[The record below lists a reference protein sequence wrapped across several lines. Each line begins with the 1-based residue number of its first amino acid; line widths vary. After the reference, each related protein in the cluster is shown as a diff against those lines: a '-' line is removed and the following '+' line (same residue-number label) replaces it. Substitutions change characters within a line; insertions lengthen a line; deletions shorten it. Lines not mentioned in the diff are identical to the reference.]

1 TMSSKVAVMAGTP
14 VDTKMGADFLAA
26 KDASLEIV
34 SYPLS
39 PDPITQTVWQF
50 SSDENKRA
58 RMVQVFDEL
67 EAQGIRHCFIYC
79 NSLSGAFD
87 FDSFAVER
95 GVCIVTPFQVYRSL
109 ATRYR
114 SIAFNSANLLG
125 AYGIEKAFRDVKPDL
140 DVIGMAHLAI
150 VRDIEAGL
158 APEEIIERQGLKS
171 LARFFK
177 EAGAEIWLLG
187 CTHFPYIKEAMQP
200 YSELPLIDP
209 ADEMYD
215 LLVRG
220 MRE

>member
-1 TMSSKVAVMAGTP
+1 MSNKVAVMAGTP

-26 KDASLEIV
+26 KDPSLEIV

-67 EAQGIRHCFIYC
+67 EARGIRHFFIYC

-158 APEEIIERQGLKS
+158 SPEEIIERQGLKS
-171 LARFFK
+171 LARFFQ

>member
-1 TMSSKVAVMAGTP
+1 MRNKVAVMAGTP
-14 VDTKMGADFLAA
+14 VDTRMGADYLAA
-26 KDASLEIV
+26 KDPSLEIV

-39 PDPITQTVWQF
+39 ADPIEQTLWQF

-67 EAQGIRHCFIYC
+67 QAQGIRYYFIYC

-87 FDSFAVER
+87 FDSFAAER
-95 GVCIVTPFQVYRSL
+95 GVRVVTPFQVYRGL
-109 ATRYR
+109 ASRYR

-125 AYGIEKAFRDVKPDL
+125 AYGIEKAFREVNPEL

-187 CTHFPYIKEAMQP
+187 CTHFPYIKETMQP

-209 ADEMYD
+209 ADEMYE
-215 LLVRG
+215 LLIRA
-220 MRE
+220 MQE

>member
-1 TMSSKVAVMAGTP
+1 MSNKVAVMAGTP
-14 VDTKMGADFLAA
+14 VDTKMGADFFAA
-26 KDASLEIV
+26 KDPSLEIV

-67 EAQGIRHCFIYC
+67 EAQGIRHFFIYC

-158 APEEIIERQGLKS
+158 APEEIIEQQGLKS

-187 CTHFPYIKEAMQP
+187 CTHFPSIKEAMQS

>member
-1 TMSSKVAVMAGTP
+1 MSSKVAVMAGTP

-50 SSDENKRA
+50 SSEENKRA

-67 EAQGIRHCFIYC
+67 EAQGIRHFFIYC

-158 APEEIIERQGLKS
+158 APEKIIERQGLKS

-215 LLVRG
+215 LLVQG
-220 MRE
+220 MRK

>member
-1 TMSSKVAVMAGTP
+1 MGNKVAVMAGTP

-26 KDASLEIV
+26 KDPSLEIV

-67 EAQGIRHCFIYC
+67 EARGIRHFFIYC

>member
-1 TMSSKVAVMAGTP
+1 MSSKVAVMAGTP

-50 SSDENKRA
+50 SSEENKRA

-67 EAQGIRHCFIYC
+67 EAQGIRHFFIYC

-158 APEEIIERQGLKS
+158 APEKIIERQGLKS

-200 YSELPLIDP
+200 YSELPLSDP

-215 LLVRG
+215 LLVQG
-220 MRE
+220 MRK

>member
-1 TMSSKVAVMAGTP
+1 MSNKVAVMAGTP

-26 KDASLEIV
+26 KDPSLEIV

-67 EAQGIRHCFIYC
+67 EAQGIRHFFIYC

-125 AYGIEKAFRDVKPDL
+125 AYGIEKAFRGVKPDL

-215 LLVRG
+215 LLVQG

>member
-1 TMSSKVAVMAGTP
+1 MSKKVAVMAGTP
-14 VDTKMGADFLAA
+14 VDTKMGADFLLA
-26 KDASLEIV
+26 KDPSLELV

-50 SSDENKRA
+50 SSDENKRT

-67 EAQGIRHCFIYC
+67 EAQGIRDFFIYC

-95 GVCIVTPFQVYRSL
+95 GVHIVTPFQVYRNL
-109 ATRYR
+109 ASRYH

-125 AYGIEKAFRDVKPDL
+125 AYGIEKSFRDVKPDL

-158 APEEIIERQGLKS
+158 PPEEIIKRQGLKS
-171 LARFFK
+171 LAKFFK

-215 LLVRG
+215 LLVQA
-220 MRE
+220 MQE

>member
-1 TMSSKVAVMAGTP
+1 MSSKVAVMAGTP

-67 EAQGIRHCFIYC
+67 EAQGIRHFFIYC

>member
-1 TMSSKVAVMAGTP
+1 MSSKVAVMAGTP

-67 EAQGIRHCFIYC
+67 EAQGIRHFFIYC

-158 APEEIIERQGLKS
+158 APEKIIERQGLKS

>member
-1 TMSSKVAVMAGTP
+1 MSSKVAVMAGTP
-14 VDTKMGADFLAA
+14 VDTKMGAAFLAA
-26 KDASLEIV
+26 KDPSLEIV

-67 EAQGIRHCFIYC
+67 EAQGIRHFFIYC

>member
-1 TMSSKVAVMAGTP
+1 MSSKVAVMAGTP

-67 EAQGIRHCFIYC
+67 EAQGIRHFFIYC

-87 FDSFAVER
+87 FDRFAVER

>member
-1 TMSSKVAVMAGTP
+1 MSNKVAVMAGTP
-14 VDTKMGADFLAA
+14 VDTKMGADFFAA
-26 KDASLEIV
+26 KDPSLEIV

-67 EAQGIRHCFIYC
+67 EAQGVRHFFIYC

-158 APEEIIERQGLKS
+158 APEEIIEQQGLKS

-220 MRE
+220 MQE

>member
-1 TMSSKVAVMAGTP
+1 MSNKVAVMAGTP

-26 KDASLEIV
+26 KDPSLEIV

-67 EAQGIRHCFIYC
+67 EAQGIHHFFIYC

-220 MRE
+220 MQE

>member
-1 TMSSKVAVMAGTP
+1 MSNKVAVMAGTP

-26 KDASLEIV
+26 KDPSLEIV

-67 EAQGIRHCFIYC
+67 EAQGVRHFFIYC

>member
-1 TMSSKVAVMAGTP
+1 MSNKVAVMAGTP

-26 KDASLEIV
+26 KDPSLEIV

-50 SSDENKRA
+50 SSDENKRS

-67 EAQGIRHCFIYC
+67 EAQDIRHFFIYC

-215 LLVRG
+215 LLVQG

>member
-1 TMSSKVAVMAGTP
+1 MSSKVAVMAGTP

-67 EAQGIRHCFIYC
+67 EAQGIRHFFIYC

-158 APEEIIERQGLKS
+158 APEKIIERQGLKS

-215 LLVRG
+215 MLVQG
-220 MRE
+220 MRK

>member
-1 TMSSKVAVMAGTP
+1 MSNKVAVMAGTP

-26 KDASLEIV
+26 KDPSLEIV

-67 EAQGIRHCFIYC
+67 EAQGVRHFFIYC

-187 CTHFPYIKEAMQP
+187 CTHFPYIKEAMQS

-215 LLVRG
+215 LLVQG
-220 MRE
+220 MQQ

>member
-1 TMSSKVAVMAGTP
+1 MSNKVAVMAGTP
-14 VDTKMGADFLAA
+14 VDTKMGAAFLAA
-26 KDASLEIV
+26 KDPSLEIV

-50 SSDENKRA
+50 SSDENKRV

-67 EAQGIRHCFIYC
+67 EAQGIRHFFIYC

-150 VRDIEAGL
+150 VRDIEEGL

-215 LLVRG
+215 LLVQG
-220 MRE
+220 MQQ

>member
-1 TMSSKVAVMAGTP
+1 MSSKVAVMAGTP

-67 EAQGIRHCFIYC
+67 EAQGIRHFFIYC

-158 APEEIIERQGLKS
+158 APEKIIERQGLKS
-171 LARFFK
+171 LPGSSRKPERRSGFWDAR
-177 EAGAEIWLLG
+177 ISPISRRR
-187 CTHFPYIKEAMQP
+187 CSPIPNCRSST
-200 YSELPLIDP
+200 
-209 ADEMYD
+209 
-215 LLVRG
+215 R
-220 MRE
+220 R